1 MLFRS
6 LGIDRIQLVYDS
18 LCRGVLDLTRYRC
31 ALYRMLQRG
40 LIGPD
45 DYRTGL
51 LYGALRQ

>member
-1 MLFRS
+1 M